1 MNFIENELFFD
12 GVLKGSAMGKTK
24 NEHYVPRMYIKRFGY
39 GTEDNPRIS
48 VLKKAEG
55 TIFHNQNPE
64 NFASKRFFYD
74 TTEDVIENVLKRDL
88 EIFPSIKESKFYH
101 DVQLTEHALSRLE
114 GAYKE
119 LLDDIEANPEI
130 IYEDKSRA
138 RFICFVHELAYRTK
152 SFRDMLDGIN
162 STTKDVLSKM
172 CDNLGLSADTKRK
185 ALEENCI
192 PGINIQL
199 ENILSLG
206 PTFQTMKVLLENY
219 DWFIGYNDTELDFVI
234 SDNPAQTVWCHFND
248 ICIPISKRIAIVMRV
263 KDDKAPM
270 ISGDK
275 AKDNIIDMSIKGVI
289 AYNTMQISMAQ
300 LYLFGSGRAINFMK
314 NINTLLNMHGKRE

>member
-1 MNFIENELFFD
+1 
-12 GVLKGSAMGKTK
+12 MGKTK

-74 TTEDVIENVLKRDL
+74 TTEDVIENVLKRDF
-88 EIFPSIKESKFYH
+88 EMFPSIKGSNFYH
-101 DVQLTEHALSRLE
+101 DAQFTEHTLSRLE

-119 LLDDIEANPEI
+119 LLDNIEANPEI

-162 STTKDVLSKM
+162 STTEDVLSKM
-172 CDNLGLSADTKRK
+172 CDNLRLSADTKRK

-199 ENILSLG
+199 ENILSLR
-206 PTFQTMKVLLENY
+206 PTLQTMKMLLENY
-219 DWFIGYNDTELDFVI
+219 DWFIGYNNTELDFVI

-248 ICIPISKRIAIVMRV
+248 ICIPISKHIAIVMRV

-270 ISGDK
+270 ISRDK

-289 AYNTMQISMAQ
+289 AYNTM
-300 LYLFGSGRAINFMK
+300 
-314 NINTLLNMHGKRE
+314 

>member
-1 MNFIENELFFD
+1 
-12 GVLKGSAMGKTK
+12 MGKNK
-24 NEHYVPRMYIKRFGY
+24 NQHYVPRMYIKRFGY
-39 GTEDNPRIS
+39 GTKENPRIS
-48 VLKKAEG
+48 VLKKVEG

-64 NFASKRFFYD
+64 NFASKRYFYD
-74 TTEDVIENVLKRDL
+74 TTEDVIEDVLKRDL
-88 EIFPSIKESKFYH
+88 EIFPSIKEDRFYH
-101 DVQLTEHALSRLE
+101 DAQLTEHTLSRLE

-119 LLDDIEANPEI
+119 LLDSIEANPEI

-152 SFRDMLDGIN
+152 SFRDRMDIIN
-162 STTKDVLSKM
+162 STTEDVLSKM

-185 ALEENCI
+185 TLEENCI

-206 PTFQTMKVLLENY
+206 PTLQTMKMLLENY

-248 ICIPISKRIAIVMRV
+248 ICIPISKHIAIVMRV

-270 ISGDK
+270 ISRDI

-289 AYNTMQISMAQ
+289 AYNTMQVSMAQ
-300 LYLFGSGRAINFMK
+300 LYLFGSERAINFMK
-314 NINTLLNMHGKRE
+314 DINTLLNVLGKGE